1 MCVVCAGWRQGGEG
15 GAAGSAQRTESAQ
28 QPARPRCS
36 QKPARAATAHARPHA
51 CMGRLRTLSS
61 FSSGSSGWGGVKL
74 LCTERMVSAWVGG
87 VEGVGGGWVPAGEHL
102 CPQSAQPPTRVANG
116 QSLHVGRE
124 AGSEVSQP
132 PQLWAQRHLFAIHKH
147 RDEGLGGARIVDHLP
162 QRRGG
167 GVGGG
172 GVRDRLPRTHTASPR
187 HSSAAASSRKMH
199 KHVRKQ
205 AGEGRTGDGCAH
217 APVRQRILPWPQGR
231 PPPACH
237 PPPAAT

>member
-1 MCVVCAGWRQGGEG
+1 
-15 GAAGSAQRTESAQ
+15 
-28 QPARPRCS
+28 
-36 QKPARAATAHARPHA
+36 
-51 CMGRLRTLSS
+51 MGRLRTLSS

-167 GVGGG
+167 GGGGG
-172 GVRDRLPRTHTASPR
+172 GVACATACPARTLPRPGTQAQQQ
-187 HSSAAASSRKMH
+187 AAEKCINTSENK
-199 KHVRKQ
+199 
-205 AGEGRTGDGCAH
+205 
-217 APVRQRILPWPQGR
+217 QGR
-231 PPPACH
+231 AGQVTVAH
-237 PPPAAT
+237 THL